1 MDPSEQDRRV
11 AALVHTALLA
21 SVGVYGVVLAF
32 LRAEIAP
39 QNPRSAPTPT
49 LFAVFSAIGV
59 AQFAGA
65 SLVGRKLLS
74 SPRSGALQRVR
85 RYFLLRAA
93 AAEAIALYGLI
104 LGFLGAPLSQVL
116 ALFGISIAA
125 LLACSPGR
133 EAWEEALGRAGSQAA
148 GGSG

>member
-1 MDPSEQDRRV
+1 MDASEHDRRV

-32 LRAEIAP
+32 FRSELAP
-39 QNPRSAPTPT
+39 QNARPAPSTS
-49 LFAVFSAIGV
+49 LFAVFSALGV

-65 SLVGRKLLS
+65 SLVGRKLLAS
-74 SPRSGALQRVR
+74 ARSGALERVR

-104 LGFLGAPLSQVL
+104 LGFLGAPLAHVL

-125 LLACSPGR
+125 LLACAPGK
-133 EAWEEALGRAGSQAA
+133 ESWEEALRRAKPTLP
-148 GGSG
+148 

>member
-1 MDPSEQDRRV
+1 MEASEHDRRV

-39 QNPRSAPTPT
+39 ERPQPAPTT
-49 LFAVFSAIGV
+49 SLFALLSAVGV

-65 SLVGRKLLS
+65 SLVGRRLLS
-74 SPRSGALQRVR
+74 SPRGGVLDRVR
-85 RYFLLRAA
+85 RYFLLRAG
-93 AAEAIALYGLI
+93 AAEGIALYGLI

-116 ALFGISIAA
+116 ALFGISVAA
-125 LLACSPGR
+125 LLSCAPGR
-133 EAWEEALGRAGSQAA
+133 EAWSEALGRAKPPVP
-148 GGSG
+148 

>member
-1 MDPSEQDRRV
+1 MHPGEHDRRV

-21 SVGVYGVVLAF
+21 SIGVYGVVLVF
-32 LRAEIAP
+32 LRAELAP
-39 QNPRSAPTPT
+39 QNARSEPFTS

-65 SLVGRKLLS
+65 SLVGRKLLAS
-74 SPRSGALQRVR
+74 ARSGALERVR
-85 RYFLLRAA
+85 RYFLIRAA
-93 AAEAIALYGLI
+93 AAEVIALYGLI

-125 LLACSPGR
+125 LLACAPGK
-133 EAWEEALGRAGSQAA
+133 EAWEEALRRAKPTLS
-148 GGSG
+148 

>member
-1 MDPSEQDRRV
+1 VDPSEHDRRV

-21 SVGVYGVVLAF
+21 SVGVYGVLFAF

-39 QNPRSAPTPT
+39 QNPRPAPATS
-49 LFAVFSAIGV
+49 LFAVFSALGV

-65 SLVGRKLLS
+65 SLAGRKLLA

-85 RYFLLRAA
+85 RYFLFRAA

-125 LLACSPGR
+125 LLACAPGK
-133 EAWEEALGRAGSQAA
+133 EAWGEALRRAKPSLP
-148 GGSG
+148 

>member
-1 MDPSEQDRRV
+1 VEPSEHDRRV

-21 SVGVYGVVLAF
+21 CVGVYGVVLAF

-39 QNPRSAPTPT
+39 QNPHPAPTTT
-49 LFAVFSAIGV
+49 LFAVFSAVGV

-65 SLVGRKLLS
+65 SLAGRKLLS
-74 SPRSGALQRVR
+74 SPRTGAVQRVR
-85 RYFLLRAA
+85 RYFLFRAA

-104 LGFLGAPLSQVL
+104 LGFLGAPLSQVI

-125 LLACSPGR
+125 LLACSPGK
-133 EAWEEALGRAGSQAA
+133 EAWEEALRRAKPSQP
-148 GGSG
+148 

>member
-1 MDPSEQDRRV
+1 VDPSEPDRRV
-11 AALVHTALLA
+11 VALVHTALLA
-21 SVGVYGVVLAF
+21 SVGIYGVLLAF

-39 QNPRSAPTPT
+39 QNPRSTPTIT
-49 LFAVFSAIGV
+49 LFAVFSAVGV

-65 SLVGRKLLS
+65 SLAGRKLLS
-74 SPRSGALQRVR
+74 SPRTGALARVR

-104 LGFLGAPLSQVL
+104 LGFLGAPLPQVL

-125 LLACSPGR
+125 LLACSPGKQ
-133 EAWEEALGRAGSQAA
+133 AWEEALRRAKP
-148 GGSG
+148 